1 MVGWGRE
8 LGKCKWENS
17 WVERESKSCTRKQSK
32 TRDYFTIS
40 HAQGSVQ
47 PFPAKQGSIPLSDSG
62 RQTPL
67 LRFFQSP
74 ISQACW
80 DKLAAK
86 PACMASWHHQRHKQ
100 WVSAGDLYSEDH
112 VLWYFRGTHGWFSF
126 FIKNWDMNF
135 SIWKLFK
142 NFLNETFLHHFDPAC
157 SLPTLT
163 RLWFWQH
170 P

>member
-1 MVGWGRE
+1 MGQFLNLCTCCSPVIYCSVQIINALVKPSWSQPYLDTSSLHMVGWERE

-112 VLWYFRGTHGWFSF
+112 VLWYFRGT
-126 FIKNWDMNF
+126 
-135 SIWKLFK
+135 
-142 NFLNETFLHHFDPAC
+142 
-157 SLPTLT
+157 
-163 RLWFWQH
+163 
-170 P
+170 